1 LHNDA
6 AQEQAMPQRT
16 RQRGFTLV
24 EMITVIVI
32 LGIVSAIALP
42 SLTDRSVYQARGFE
56 DEVLAALRYA
66 RSLAVASGC
75 PVQVSI
81 ALDAFGATF
90 YQLNQQVACT
100 GGGYTLAVID
110 PATQSPTYTGTV
122 PAGITLTP
130 VPFAFVFDERGQAL
144 GGAPDVVLTLGG
156 NANRTITVFG
166 TTGFAR
172 AQ

>member
-1 LHNDA
+1 
-6 AQEQAMPQRT
+6 MPQRT

-24 EMITVIVI
+24 ELITVIVI
-32 LGIVSAIALP
+32 LGIVAAVALP
-42 SLTDRSVYQARGFE
+42 SLTDRSAFQARGFE

-81 ALDAFGATF
+81 ALDAVGATF

-130 VPFAFVFDERGQAL
+130 VPFAFEFDARGQAN
-144 GGAPDVVLTLGG
+144 GGANVALTLGG
-156 NANRTITVFG
+156 NVNRTITVFG
-166 TTGFAR
+166 TTGFA
-172 AQ
+172 Q

>member
-1 LHNDA
+1 MGMRHS
-6 AQEQAMPQRT
+6 RH
-16 RQRGFTLV
+16 QRGFTIV
-24 EMITVIVI
+24 ELITVIVI
-32 LGIVSAIALP
+32 LGIVSAVALP
-42 SLTDRSVYQARGFE
+42 RLTDRSAFQARGFE

-81 ALDAFGATF
+81 ALDALGATF
-90 YQLNQQVACT
+90 YELNQQVACT
-100 GGGYTLAVID
+100 GGGYTLAVSD
-110 PATQSPTYTGTV
+110 PATQSPTYTGAV

-130 VPFAFVFDERGQAL
+130 VPFAFVFDDRGQAI